1 MALTK
6 PTCDA
11 CKTKCEC
18 QILSTLPDDVRATVK
33 KQIVHKQLDRG
44 DQLFHEGELPPGIWV
59 LCTGKVKI
67 SRQAPDGKPLITR
80 VILPGDIFGQRAYFA
95 GQPYQASAEA
105 MEPTTLSFF
114 ERLLVDRLLKK
125 YGDFAAFMLRRLAV
139 DLDRA
144 ETMATNMAYRGARD
158 RVLDVLYEIH
168 LKSQLVGDE
177 SWQFSIRRQDLAELA
192 GLTVETIVRVLKALE
207 KEGFL
212 QIDGRQISVVDS
224 KKLIEQVRASLFT
237 ES

>member
-1 MALTK
+1 
-6 PTCDA
+6 
-11 CKTKCEC
+11 
-18 QILSTLPDDVRATVK
+18 LPDDVRASVK
-33 KQIVHKQLDRG
+33 KQIAHKQIDRG
-44 DQLFHEGELPPGIWV
+44 EQLFHEGEAPAGIWM
-59 LCTGKVKI
+59 LCAGKVKI
-67 SRQAPDGKPLITR
+67 MRQAPDGKPLITR

-105 MEPTTLSFF
+105 MEPSVLSFL
-114 ERLLVDRLLKK
+114 ERDLVDRLVKK

-144 ETMATNMAYRGARD
+144 ESMATNMAYRGARD
-158 RVLDVLYEIH
+158 RVLDVLYDIH

-177 SWQFSIRRQDLAELA
+177 AWQFSIRRQDLAELA

-212 QIDGRQISVVDS
+212 QIEGRQISVVDS
-224 KKLIEQVRASLFT
+224 KKLLEQVRASLFT